1 VLKPGGEP
9 DLALEPIR
17 AETGRELRVEHLE
30 GYGSI
35 MPEIVRQID
44 GRHPPAAKLAL
55 EAIPVGQ
62 PRLENFWWSE
72 HRSAWMG

>member
-1 VLKPGGEP
+1 
-9 DLALEPIR
+9 
-17 AETGRELRVEHLE
+17 
-30 GYGSI
+30 